1 MKIIN
6 KNQYKLM
13 YEDDGFK
20 FLNPEEVTELDDKI
34 AKKLLNYPN
43 IEEFVAVSDVK
54 NLKDEN
60 AALKKDLELEKAK
73 AKADKLGIKY
83 QKNIGLA
90 KLLEKIAAVENEK

>member
-6 KNQYKLM
+6 KNIYKILF
-13 YEDDGFK
+13 EKDGLQ
-20 FLNPEEVTELDDKI
+20 FLNPNEVKDLDEKT
-34 AKKLLNYPN
+34 AEKLLKHPN
-43 IEEFVAVSDVK
+43 VEEFVAVEDVK
-54 NLKDEN
+54 NLEDEN
-60 AALKKDLELEKAK
+60 AALKKELELEKAK